1 MQQVLFPEVAQYSN
15 GTLNITNSTLS
26 GNTAV
31 QKGGAIWWI
40 GTAGSITNSTITNNT
55 ADSDS
60 NNAVNDNG
68 GGIFSESTTIAL
80 INTIIAANLDASTAA
95 GTIHPDVSGNVT
107 GNNNNL
113 IGSLTGNTG
122 TLGTG
127 TDIVNPT
134 PGLAALANNGGPTQ
148 THVLLPGSPALD
160 KGNSAIAPATDQRG
174 LTRRSGSAVDIGAVE
189 VQQIV
194 SITAF
199 DNSASENPIDTGTFR
214 VSRSDSTVGNL
225 TVNLAIDGSS
235 SAVAADYNL
244 GSTFPV
250 TILNGQSFVDVILTP
265 VDDAIPELAET
276 LRLNLGKGNYAIAPA
291 SSNATV
297 TIAANDSI
305 AYAIALTNP
314 ATGSLIEG
322 NSGTKPVTFTV
333 TRSGGTGVASTV
345 NYAIAGTASNG
356 ADYNNIN
363 AAGATTATGTIAFA
377 ANETTK
383 TIAVDVLGETAVE
396 PDETITVTLSN
407 PNLTA
412 APESS
417 TITTS
422 TATATIAN
430 DDSPSISI
438 NDVVVTEGNT
448 GTASATFT
456 AFSSF

>member
-1 MQQVLFPEVAQYSN
+1 
-15 GTLNITNSTLS
+15 
-26 GNTAV
+26 
-31 QKGGAIWWI
+31 
-40 GTAGSITNSTITNNT
+40 
-55 ADSDS
+55 
-60 NNAVNDNG
+60 
-68 GGIFSESTTIAL
+68 
-80 INTIIAANLDASTAA
+80 
-95 GTIHPDVSGNVT
+95 
-107 GNNNNL
+107 
-113 IGSLTGNTG
+113 
-122 TLGTG
+122 
-127 TDIVNPT
+127 
-134 PGLAALANNGGPTQ
+134 
-148 THVLLPGSPALD
+148 
-160 KGNSAIAPATDQRG
+160 
-174 LTRRSGSAVDIGAVE
+174 
-189 VQQIV
+189 
-194 SITAF
+194 
-199 DNSASENPIDTGTFR
+199 
-214 VSRSDSTVGNL
+214 L

-235 SAVAADYNL
+235 TAVAADYNL

-250 TILNGQSFVDVILTP
+250 TIPNGQSFVDVILSP

-276 LRLNLGKGNYAIAPA
+276 VRLNLGNGNYAIAPA

-322 NSGTKPVTFTV
+322 NSGTQPVTFTV
-333 TRSGGTGVASTV
+333 TRSGGTEVASTV

-383 TIAVDVLGETAVE
+383 TIAVGVLGETAVE

-438 NDVVVTEGNT
+438 DDVVVTEGNT

-456 AFSSF
+456 ASLSAASSLPVTVNYATSDGTANTADSDYAAATGSVTFNVGETTKTITVAVNGDSKFETDETFNVNLSTAVNATITKAALHS